1 MPNKITQ
8 CSKQCTGKIVVK
20 SKNNQYKLAIPY
32 VVRLLQG
39 FLSYNETQT
48 QFYIQSNS
56 IQEKRSLVLHN
67 KFNSTLVIHSVSL
80 PDEAK
85 PYFKV
90 VLASPAVTL
99 AENSSETA
107 LKITFTPSSQLSHL
121 ETTFRSQIRSQQL
134 SLPRAKATTFA
145 VINNNPVVV
154 KLKHWG
160 CNMSKAYVEL
170 MGIAEGNATVISHK
184 LDFSTLSKKQ
194 ITILKPKYYAIFKLH
209 LIGFQEEGVY
219 YGETFVETAYE
230 RIIEGSFVLEKVV
243 LSNCFPGR
251 ISSQTVGITSYF
263 THDLKYKS
271 SIVMPEDER
280 FSFQLNDSEQSI
292 PLLR

>member
-1 MPNKITQ
+1 IQIQNVIATPVNEALSIDFTAPIKVSPNIFHAIDIARVTLMPNKITQ

-67 KFNSTLVIHSVSL
+67 QFNSTLVIHSVSL

-99 AENSSETA
+99 AENSSQTA

-121 ETTFRSQIRSQQL
+121 ETTFRLNTNL
-134 SLPRAKATTFA
+134 SYFDVSLQ
-145 VINNNPVVV
+145 
-154 KLKHWG
+154 
-160 CNMSKAYVEL
+160 AYS
-170 MGIAEGNATVISHK
+170 GK
-184 LDFSTLSKKQ
+184 LD
-194 ITILKPKYYAIFKLH
+194 IFIPQSL
-209 LIGFQEEGVY
+209 
-219 YGETFVETAYE
+219 
-230 RIIEGSFVLEKVV
+230 
-243 LSNCFPGR
+243 N
-251 ISSQTVGITSYF
+251 QTVLDFGAIG
-263 THDLKYKS
+263 LGEKKS
-271 SIVMPEDER
+271 
-280 FSFQLNDSEQSI
+280 
-292 PLLR
+292 